1 MKNKLSKITASIIL
15 GTTLMYTLPV
25 SAFTKD
31 ETVYSNLNSK
41 GEKYQTIVTTHLINE
56 NDEKILKDLTTL
68 LNIENTSGNENFKK
82 EGEELIW
89 EANSNDIYYKGET
102 DKSLPIDIKITYV
115 LDGKEIEPE
124 KIAGKDGKVK
134 ITIQL
139 ENKEIKEVEING
151 KKEKMYTPF
160 TVACGTSIS
169 NEKNKNIEVK
179 NAKIIYD
186 GSKTMVAGITF
197 PGLKESL
204 KTDAIEIPETIEIE
218 MDSKEFEMNNI
229 IMYAMPINTEE
240 LDLDIFSKIDELY
253 TKVEDLKTAS
263 NQIEEGAKTLS
274 EGIQTANTGANQIQ
288 AEVGKAINNLKVDN
302 SNALDEATLA
312 MIEQQAAGG
321 ATLTQEQINMIIA
334 SANSGIDAQAN
345 YIKEQY
351 IQNAKEIARATA
363 IQTAVQAKLQTKEAV
378 KQGAIAAAKAG
389 NPSLDDA
396 TALAIGEQVA
406 SNINTDLTEAEKA
419 TIIAEADSGIEAQ
432 RSQIE
437 AKGIA
442 SAKQIAEQTA
452 VKTAQETAQTAAK
465 TTSRQIAIQVGNTVK
480 REATKKVI
488 SQMTELNNGLN
499 QLSNGLEQLD
509 IGSTTLAEGTHEF
522 NESGINAI
530 YNYVNNNVKNISVR
544 AEKLQE
550 LAENYTTFTKT
561 SEENK
566 GKVKFI
572 TIVDTLKKDEDT
584 TSQEK
589 TEEKTS
595 K

>member
-1 MKNKLSKITASIIL
+1 
-15 GTTLMYTLPV
+15 MY
-25 SAFTKD
+25 
-31 ETVYSNLNSK
+31 
-41 GEKYQTIVTTHLINE
+41 I
-56 NDEKILKDLTTL
+56 
-68 LNIENTSGNENFKK
+68 
-82 EGEELIW
+82 
-89 EANSNDIYYKGET
+89 
-102 DKSLPIDIKITYV
+102 
-115 LDGKEIEPE
+115 
-124 KIAGKDGKVK
+124 
-134 ITIQL
+134 
-139 ENKEIKEVEING
+139 
-151 KKEKMYTPF
+151 PF

-179 NAKIIYD
+179 NAKIIDD

-334 SANSGIDAQAN
+334 SADSGIDAQAN

-363 IQTAVQAKLQTKEAV
+363 IQSAVQAKLQTKEAV

-406 SNINTDLTEAEKA
+406 SNINTDLTDAEKA
-419 TIIAEADSGIEAQ
+419 TIIAGADSGIEAQ

-465 TTSRQIAIQVGNTVK
+465 ATSRQIAIQVGNTVK

-544 AEKLQE
+544 AEKIQE
-550 LAENYTTFTKT
+550 LAENYTT
-561 SEENK
+561 
-566 GKVKFI
+566 
-572 TIVDTLKKDEDT
+572 LA
-584 TSQEK
+584 
-589 TEEKTS
+589 
-595 K
+595 